1 MVEGAPIQI
10 VGHFKIYPGSP
21 PPLVF
26 FLFPSRQTRVCAR
39 VPLDAGK
46 RESCRWREE
55 KGRGEKKKKK
65 GGRKKRKGRRASR
78 FRRTTRPTPNYL
90 KYTGEATFSDI
101 YN

>member
-39 VPLDAGK
+39 VPLDAGAAGG
-46 RESCRWREE
+46 EQGREE
-55 KGRGEKKKKK
+55 KRKKK
-65 GGRKKRKGRRASR
+65 GGKKKEGTASESISADDTTAHPQLPKIHRRGNVLR
-78 FRRTTRPTPNYL
+78 YL
-90 KYTGEATFSDI
+90 
-101 YN
+101 

>member
-55 KGRGEKKKKK
+55 KGREEKKKKK
-65 GGRKKRKGRRASR
+65 EGTASESISADDTTAHPQLPKIHRRGNVLR
-78 FRRTTRPTPNYL
+78 YL
-90 KYTGEATFSDI
+90 
-101 YN
+101 